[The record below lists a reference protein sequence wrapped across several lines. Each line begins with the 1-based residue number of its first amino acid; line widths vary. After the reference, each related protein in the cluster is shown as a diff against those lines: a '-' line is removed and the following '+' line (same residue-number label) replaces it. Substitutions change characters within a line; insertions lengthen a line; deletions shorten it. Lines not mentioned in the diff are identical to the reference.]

1 MKVARRSLIA
11 VFAVPAVLAVA
22 SLTGLV
28 GALLADGAW
37 DRAGAGLLAVCI
49 VVVVWARFRRR
60 RG

>member
-11 VFAVPAVLAVA
+11 VFAVPVVLAIA

-37 DRAGAGLLAVCI
+37 DRAGAGLLGVC
-49 VVVVWARFRRR
+49 VMVVVWARFGRR